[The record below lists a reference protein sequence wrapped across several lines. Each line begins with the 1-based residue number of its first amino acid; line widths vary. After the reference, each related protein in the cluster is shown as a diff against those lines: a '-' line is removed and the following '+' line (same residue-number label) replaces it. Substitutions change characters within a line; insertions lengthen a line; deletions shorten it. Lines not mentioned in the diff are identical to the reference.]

1 MKNRSKKGF
10 TMAELLIVVAIVGI
24 LVAISI
30 PIFNAQIEKSREAH
44 DIATMRQAAS
54 AAIELYYAGI
64 KDSASAAAA
73 GMSYDTGGGNEGTN
87 AYGAYDPKTGKFYPT
102 RASLPASSKKYG
114 KGTKVDGGT
123 TFAGGNPNGAY
134 ASNLDY
140 TQAVVMVSLY
150 IKAASPHVDIYWK
163 DNKYGNTSDKYVG
176 GNEGTNKP
184 KYSMRI
190 ALN

>member
-1 MKNRSKKGF
+1 MKSRLKKGF
-10 TMAELLIVVAIVGI
+10 TIVELLIVVAIVGI

-54 AAIELYYAGI
+54 AAIELYYAGVS
-64 KDSASAAAA
+64 DQSSAIAA
-73 GMSYDTGGGNEGTN
+73 GMSWDGNGGNEGKN

-102 RASLPASSKKYG
+102 RGNLPASSKKYG

-134 ASNLDY
+134 AANLDY
-140 TQAVVMVSLY
+140 TNAVVLVSIY
-150 IKAASPHVDIYWK
+150 PKASPARVDIYWK
-163 DNKYGNTSDKYVG
+163 NNDGPNKNKYVG
-176 GNEGTNKP
+176 GDNGTNIP

-190 ALN
+190 TLN